1 MSKTLK
7 GLTLSLFYIQPLS
20 EASQG
25 HITGFSL
32 VSGPCWQRSYYQWT
46 AWALALA
53 TSQCFGCYGSDYGF
67 SVHLHIPLEAC
78 KTGGLHWHASSGN
91 TRLPKSGPTRTGERN
106 TDRGADQYI
115 CGLCAKGRVQC
126 SSFNHTSVQPSST
139 PILSST
145 LLGLAAFREISG
157 FLFSLR
163 GHPIRSHLG
172 CWCQQTLGGID
183 RSRDPGGTPTSESRN
198 MRNLTGRS
206 C

>member
-7 GLTLSLFYIQPLS
+7 GLTLPLFYIQPLS

-32 VSGPCWQRSYYQWT
+32 VSGPCWQSSYYQWT

-106 TDRGADQYI
+106 TDW
-115 CGLCAKGRVQC
+115 GLINTYVGYVLREGC
-126 SSFNHTSVQPSST
+126 SAPASTTLLCSPLRRPSSHQLCLAWL
-139 PILSST
+139 PSVKSPDSSSPW
-145 LLGLAAFREISG
+145 GDI
-157 FLFSLR
+157 
-163 GHPIRSHLG
+163 
-172 CWCQQTLGGID
+172 Q
-183 RSRDPGGTPTSESRN
+183 SEV
-198 MRNLTGRS
+198 T
-206 C
+206 